1 MREQVV
7 VAGMGTKLEAA
18 VAPVGFLC
26 GKTTVLVQ
34 NEGDV
39 CSYALCA
46 FLNSD
51 ICQSIYRG
59 LFSMRGISGKAMN
72 IGPRQ
77 IELLPIPP
85 REYLRVSMKKTVSQY
100 EKLSFWGRKLHSSLS
115 DKHREKMKNDL
126 NQFIASLVLN
136 GSLDE

>member
-1 MREQVV
+1 
-7 VAGMGTKLEAA
+7 
-18 VAPVGFLC
+18 
-26 GKTTVLVQ
+26 
-34 NEGDV
+34 
-39 CSYALCA
+39 
-46 FLNSD
+46 
-51 ICQSIYRG
+51 
-59 LFSMRGISGKAMN
+59 MRGISGKAMN